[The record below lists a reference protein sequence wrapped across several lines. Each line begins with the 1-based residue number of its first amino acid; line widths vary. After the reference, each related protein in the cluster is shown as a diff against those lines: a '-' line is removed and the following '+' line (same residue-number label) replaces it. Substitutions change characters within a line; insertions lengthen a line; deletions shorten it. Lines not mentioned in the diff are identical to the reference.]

1 MDQEQQQM
9 SVYLAVSLDGYIAT
23 TEGNVDW
30 LHHINGEGDNGYE
43 HYYCGIDAVIMGRNT
58 YETILTLDFPFPY
71 SGKDCYVYTNS
82 RYGADEHVTFINGT
96 IDNLMSSLST
106 RSYTKCWICGGGL
119 LISELINNKYITE
132 FIVTIAPVILGSG
145 IPLLTGIKDFQSLNL
160 VKTTR
165 YGQFVELHYDFTT
178 E

>member
-1 MDQEQQQM
+1 MVQGQQL

-23 TEGNVDW
+23 QEGNVDW
-30 LHHINGEGDNGYE
+30 LHHIQGDGDNGYE
-43 HYYCGIDAVIMGRNT
+43 QYYSGVDAVIMGRNT
-58 YETILTLDFPFPY
+58 YETIIGFDVPFPY
-71 SGKDCYVYTNS
+71 SGKDCYVYTNT
-82 RYGADEHVTFINGT
+82 RYGADENVAFINGT
-96 IDNLMSSLST
+96 IEDLISSLST
-106 RSYTKCWICGGGL
+106 RSYTKCWIAGGGL
-119 LISELINNKYITE
+119 LISELINNKYIKE

-165 YGQFVELHYDFTT
+165 YGQFVELHYDFIT